1 MVLRFALLPMPDT
14 LQTMVNF
21 LSKGGLFM
29 WPLLV
34 CSIVT
39 VATIVLAALTLRQRK
54 VLPLVIE
61 SEIERLT
68 PGGSAERLMRIVNE
82 DNSSLAGVVRTA
94 LHHLRWPRAE
104 NIESVQTRARRELVR
119 LERGLIVLEVVTG
132 IAPLIGLIGTVSGLV
147 HVFSGL
153 GVNTGASDTKAVA
166 LGISEALNCTIFGL
180 SIAVPALIAFSYFSK
195 KVEVMSVEMES
206 LVSDLIAKCYF
217 GRVPS
222 GEPTAARA
230 MAQGPARTPHAPQP
244 ASG

>member
-1 MVLRFALLPMPDT
+1 MNEIFN
-14 LQTMVNF
+14 TMMTFMN
-21 LSKGGLFM
+21 KGGPFM
-29 WPLLV
+29 WPLLL

-39 VATIVLAALTLRQRK
+39 VATIRLATMTLRERK

-68 PGGSAERLMRIVNE
+68 PGGSAERLMRIVN
-82 DNSSLAGVVRTA
+82 DDSSSLAGVVRTA
-94 LHHLRWPRAE
+94 LQHMRWPRSE

-153 GVNTGASDTKAVA
+153 GLSTGASDTKAVA

-180 SIAVPALIAFSYFSK
+180 SIAVPSLIGFSYFSK
-195 KVEVMSVEMES
+195 KVEVLSVEMEA
-206 LVSDLIAKCYF
+206 LVSDLVAKCYY
-217 GRVPS
+217 GRVAKEEAPAPRS
-222 GEPTAARA
+222 TTPMRPAIPPT
-230 MAQGPARTPHAPQP
+230 
-244 ASG
+244 

>member
-1 MVLRFALLPMPDT
+1 MTET
-14 LQTMVNF
+14 LQTMVSF
-21 LSKGGLFM
+21 LNKGGLFM
-29 WPLLV
+29 WPLLA

-39 VATIVLAALTLRQRK
+39 VTTIVLAALTLREKK

-68 PGGSAERLMRIVNE
+68 PGGSAERLMRIVNN
-82 DNSSLAGVVRTA
+82 DSSSLAGVVRTA
-94 LHHLRWPRAE
+94 LQHLRWPRAE

-180 SIAVPALIAFSYFSK
+180 SIAVPALIGFSYFSK
-195 KVEVMSVEMES
+195 KIEVMSVEMES
-206 LVSDLIAKCYF
+206 LVSDLIAKCYY
-217 GRVPS
+217 GRIPS
-222 GEPTAARA
+222 GEPVLPPRTTTPAPARA
-230 MAQGPARTPHAPQP
+230 PVG
-244 ASG
+244 

>member
-1 MVLRFALLPMPDT
+1 V
-14 LQTMVNF
+14 
-21 LSKGGLFM
+21 
-29 WPLLV
+29 
-34 CSIVT
+34 
-39 VATIVLAALTLRQRK
+39 
-54 VLPLVIE
+54 
-61 SEIERLT
+61 ERL
-68 PGGSAERLMRIVNE
+68 LRIVNE
-82 DNSSLAGVVRTA
+82 DTSSLAGVVRTA
-94 LHHLRWPRAE
+94 LQHLRWPRAE

-180 SIAVPALIAFSYFSK
+180 SIAVPALISFSYFSK

-206 LVSDLIAKCYF
+206 LVSDLIAKCYY

-222 GEPTAARA
+222 GEPSTASRSVVAPAPARA
-230 MAQGPARTPHAPQP
+230 PA
-244 ASG
+244 G

>member
-1 MVLRFALLPMPDT
+1 MT
-14 LQTMVNF
+14 ETIQTMVGF
-21 LSKGGLFM
+21 FSKGGLFM
-29 WPLLV
+29 WPLLA

-39 VATIVLAALTLRQRK
+39 VTTIVLSILTLREKK

-68 PGGSAERLMRIVNE
+68 PGGSAERLMRIVN
-82 DNSSLAGVVRTA
+82 DDSSSLASVVRTA
-94 LHHLRWPRAE
+94 LQHLRWPRAE

-132 IAPLIGLIGTVSGLV
+132 IAPLIGLIGTVAGLV

-153 GVNTGASDTKAVA
+153 GVSTGASDTKAVA

-180 SIAVPALIAFSYFSK
+180 SIAVPALIGFSYFSK
-195 KVEVMSVEMES
+195 KIEVMSVEMES
-206 LVSDLIAKCYF
+206 LVSDLIAKCYY

-222 GEPTAARA
+222 GEAVLPPRTTSPAPARA
-230 MAQGPARTPHAPQP
+230 PVG
-244 ASG
+244 

>member
-1 MVLRFALLPMPDT
+1 MTDIFH
-14 LQTMVNF
+14 TMMNF
-21 LSKGGLFM
+21 LNKGGLFM
-29 WPLLV
+29 WPLLF

-39 VATIVLAALTLRQRK
+39 VATIVLAALTLRQSK

-68 PGGSAERLMRIVNE
+68 PGGNAERLVRIVKD
-82 DNSSLAGVVRTA
+82 DNSSLAAGVRTA
-94 LHHLRWPRAE
+94 PQHLRWPRSE
-104 NIESVQTRARRELVR
+104 NIESVQTKAKAELVR

-153 GVNTGASDTKAVA
+153 GLNTGASDTKAVA

-206 LVSDLIAKCYF
+206 LVSDLIAKCYY
-217 GRVPS
+217 GRIPS
-222 GEPTAARA
+222 GEAAIPRTTSPTPARA
-230 MAQGPARTPHAPQP
+230 PVA
-244 ASG
+244 

>member
-1 MVLRFALLPMPDT
+1 MTET
-14 LQTMVNF
+14 LHTMLTF
-21 LSKGGLFM
+21 LTKGGLFM

-39 VATIVLAALTLRQRK
+39 VTTIVLAALTIREKK

-68 PGGSAERLMRIVNE
+68 PGGSAERLMRIVN
-82 DNSSLAGVVRTA
+82 DDSSSLAGVVRTA
-94 LHHLRWPRAE
+94 LQHLRWPRAE

-153 GVNTGASDTKAVA
+153 GLSTGASDTKAVA

-206 LVSDLIAKCYF
+206 LVSDLIAKCYY

-222 GEPTAARA
+222 GEATPPSRTTSPAPARA
-230 MAQGPARTPHAPQP
+230 PIG
-244 ASG
+244 

>member
-1 MVLRFALLPMPDT
+1 MIETF
-14 LQTMVNF
+14 QTMLNF
-21 LSKGGLFM
+21 LTKGGLFM
-29 WPLLV
+29 WPLLF

-54 VLPLVIE
+54 VMPLVIE

-68 PGGSAERLMRIVNE
+68 PGGSAERLVRIVN
-82 DNSSLAGVVRTA
+82 DDSSSLAGVVRTA
-94 LHHLRWPRAE
+94 LQHLRWPRSE

-153 GVNTGASDTKAVA
+153 GLSTGASDTKAVA

-180 SIAVPALIAFSYFSK
+180 SIAVPALISFSYFSK
-195 KVEVMSVEMES
+195 KIEVMSVEMES

-217 GRVPS
+217 GRISS
-222 GEPTAARA
+222 GDPTSPRAIAPAPARA
-230 MAQGPARTPHAPQP
+230 PVG
-244 ASG
+244 

>member
-1 MVLRFALLPMPDT
+1 MM
-14 LQTMVNF
+14 NF
-21 LSKGGLFM
+21 LGKGGMFM
-29 WPLLV
+29 WPLLL

-39 VATIVLAALTLRQRK
+39 VATILMAALTLRDRK

-68 PGGSAERLMRIVNE
+68 PGGSAERLVRIVN
-82 DNSSLAGVVRTA
+82 DDGSSLAAVVRTA
-94 LHHLRWPRAE
+94 LQHLRWPRAE

-153 GVNTGASDTKAVA
+153 GLSTGASDTKAVA

-180 SIAVPALIAFSYFSK
+180 SIAVPALIGFSYFSK
-195 KVEVMSVEMES
+195 KIEVMSVEMES
-206 LVSDLIAKCYF
+206 LVSDLIAKCYY
-217 GRVPS
+217 GRVQSGDPTSPPRAVSPS
-222 GEPTAARA
+222 PARA
-230 MAQGPARTPHAPQP
+230 PIG
-244 ASG
+244 